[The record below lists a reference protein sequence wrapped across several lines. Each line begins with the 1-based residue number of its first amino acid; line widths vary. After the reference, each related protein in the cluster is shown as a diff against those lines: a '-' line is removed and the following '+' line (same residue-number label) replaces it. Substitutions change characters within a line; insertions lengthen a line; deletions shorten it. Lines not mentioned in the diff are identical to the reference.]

1 MQLKPRAI
9 TTMNLRPLAGLAV
22 ILIVACAAEAASNDD
37 VVAGLGK
44 CAALTDSTL
53 RLACYDQLAAGATAP
68 VQPALQSPVAA
79 PPKED
84 AKSWFGL
91 DVGGWFANET
101 PPARQTKPEQFGSEV
116 LPPPLV
122 APGATPPAKPLDSI
136 TATVDDFAF
145 NDSGHFTVFLDN
157 GQIWQQLQGD
167 ADRARFSTHGKD
179 QVMIERAVMGSYE
192 LSIDGH
198 SHVFKVKRIK

>member
-1 MQLKPRAI
+1 
-9 TTMNLRPLAGLAV
+9 MNLRPLAGLAV
-22 ILIVACAAEAASNDD
+22 IFFAACAAEAASGDD

-44 CAALTDSTL
+44 CATLADSAL
-53 RLACYDQLAAGATAP
+53 RLACYDRLATGATAP
-68 VQPALQSPVAA
+68 VQPTAQSVTAA

-101 PPARQTKPEQFGSEV
+101 PPTRQTKPEQFGSEA
-116 LPPPLV
+116 LPPPPV
-122 APGATPPAKPLDSI
+122 APGTAPPAKPLDSI
-136 TATVDDFAF
+136 SATVDDVAF
-145 NDSGHFTVFLDN
+145 NASGHFTVFLDN

-167 ADRARFSTHGKD
+167 ADRAHFSTHGKD
-179 QVMIERAVMGSYE
+179 QITIERALMGSYE

-198 SHVFKVKRIK
+198 SHIFKVKRIK